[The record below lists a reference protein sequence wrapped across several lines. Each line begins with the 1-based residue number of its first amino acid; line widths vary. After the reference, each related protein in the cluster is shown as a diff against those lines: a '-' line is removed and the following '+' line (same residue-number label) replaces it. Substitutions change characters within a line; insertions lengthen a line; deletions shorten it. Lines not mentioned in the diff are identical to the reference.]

1 MARTEGRGNG
11 NCGGALFGDYLGGV
25 GVKLLLTGLN
35 HRTAPVEVRERLAF
49 EEKALPEALDQ
60 LSRRPGLQEGMILS
74 TCNRVEVAVTADEQA
89 DAESAVESFL
99 ADSRH
104 IERKWVSPYLYRFDG
119 SDAIRHLFRVA
130 SSLDSMI
137 VGEPQILGQLKSAYA
152 LAKEKGTL
160 NGFLDLVMTRAF
172 NVAKRV
178 RSETDIG
185 ESAVSVSYAAVEL
198 ARDIFGSLQGR
209 KVLVLGAGKMA
220 ESAARHLRRAGVSEI
235 LVTNRTRERAET
247 LAEIV
252 GGKVVDYDYFHD
264 ALPDVD
270 ILLAS
275 SGSPTY
281 IVTQDEVKA
290 AIERRR
296 NRPMFLI
303 DIAVPRNVEPGVNK
317 LDNVFLYDIDD
328 LGKVVDS
335 NLRGRN
341 QVAVQAEEIIQ
352 EEVDR
357 MMARLK
363 TREVA
368 PTIVVLQEQLELWR
382 KGEIDRQR
390 GRLGTL
396 TPQQEEA
403 IEAMTRGIV
412 NKIAHGAMTELRKQA
427 GDPSSLHVLS
437 TIRKL
442 FRLGAE

>member
-1 MARTEGRGNG
+1 V
-11 NCGGALFGDYLGGV
+11 LGDYLGGV

-49 EEKALPEALDQ
+49 EEKALPEALDE
-60 LSRRPGLQEGMILS
+60 LTHRPGLHEGMILS

-89 DAESAVESFL
+89 DAESTVEGFL

-104 IERKWVSPYLYRFDG
+104 VDRTWVSPYLYRFDG
-119 SDAIRHLFRVA
+119 PDAIRHLFRVA

-152 LAKEKGTL
+152 LAKERGTV
-160 NGFLDLVMTRAF
+160 NGYLDLVMTRAF

-198 ARDIFGSLQGR
+198 ARDIFGSLHGQ
-209 KVLVLGAGKMA
+209 KVLVVGAGKMA

-235 LVTNRTRERAET
+235 LVTNRTRERAEA
-247 LAEIV
+247 LAEAV
-252 GGKVVDYDYFHD
+252 GGRVIDYDYFHD

-303 DIAVPRNVEPGVNK
+303 DIAVPRNIEPNVDK

-328 LGKVVDS
+328 LDKVVDS

-341 QVAVQAEEIIQ
+341 QVAQQAEEIIR

-357 MMARLK
+357 MITRLK

-368 PTIVVLQEQLELWR
+368 PTIVVLQDQLEQWR
-382 KGEIDRQR
+382 KGEIERQR
-390 GRLGTL
+390 GKLGKL

-403 IEAMTRGIV
+403 LDAITLGII
-412 NKIAHGAMTELRKQA
+412 NKVAHGPITELRRQA
-427 GDPSSLHVLS
+427 GDTSSLHVMS
-437 TIRKL
+437 IIRKL